1 MTTLSDGTTLFFN
14 FYTLALIALN
24 ASESEP
30 AQSLLS
36 NPSQRLKKKK
46 DLELKRLLADKG
58 FLIDKRVDELD
69 LLRASHFTSRIQQGH
84 LSLTI
89 APTLQCNFSC
99 SYCYQG
105 KNLERMNAQVEEK
118 IPSFVGNL
126 LKKKGA
132 LSVAWYGGE
141 PLLCLDTIERLS
153 KEFINLCREAEAEY
167 SASIITNAFLLEPE
181 TAEQLLSWKVTNAQI
196 TLDGPP
202 EVHDSRRPLRG
213 GGKTFHKI
221 LANIR
226 SAPADMR
233 ISLRMNVD
241 ERNKEHILELLDI
254 LAEEGL
260 QNKVSFYLGQT
271 YPYTD
276 VCRDVSSW
284 CLSDKSFS
292 LLGLQTALELVPRGF
307 SPMGIPTSKNY
318 SCMADKENAV
328 VITPSGGLVK
338 CWNEIIKPGAEVG
351 HLLKPAS
358 TATEQNTERWRRR
371 DPFELE
377 CTKCHLLPMCMGGCP
392 YLYERLGKLDC
403 HPWKHHLKES
413 VCLYYYIQKRKQE
426 LEMVQ
431 EFRELVDYVKE
442 NAQDEEK
449 RRP

>member
-14 FYTLALIALN
+14 FYTLALIALDS
-24 ASESEP
+24 SEAEV

-36 NPSQRLKKKK
+36 NPSQRPKKKK
-46 DLELKRLLADKG
+46 NLELKRLLADKG
-58 FLIDKRVDELD
+58 FLIDQRVDEPD
-69 LLRASHFTSRIQQGH
+69 LLRASHFTSRIQQAH

-105 KNLERMNAQVEEK
+105 KNLEQMNPEVEK
-118 IPSFVGNL
+118 QIAPFVKEH

-141 PLLCLDTIERLS
+141 PLLRLETIERLS
-153 KEFINLCREAEAEY
+153 KEFIALCREAEAEY

-181 TAEQLLSWKVTNAQI
+181 IAEQLLSWNVTNAQI

-202 EVHDSRRPLRG
+202 EIHESRRPLRG

-226 SAPADMR
+226 SAPPEMR

-241 ERNKEHILELLDI
+241 ERNKEHIAEILDI
-254 LAEEGL
+254 LAKEGL

-284 CLSDKSFS
+284 CLSDESFS
-292 LLGLQTALELVPRGF
+292 LLSLQTALELVPRGF
-307 SPMGIPTSKNY
+307 GPMGIPTSKNY

-338 CWNEIIKPGAEVG
+338 CWNEIIKPEAEIG

-358 TATEQNTERWRRR
+358 TAAARNIERWRCR
-371 DPFELE
+371 DPFQLE
-377 CTKCHLLPMCMGGCP
+377 CAQCQLLPICMGGCP
-392 YLYERLGKLDC
+392 YLYARLGKLDC
-403 HPWKHHLKES
+403 HPWKHHLRES
-413 VCLYYYIQKRKQE
+413 VCMYYYIQKVKQE
-426 LEMVQ
+426 TEIVK

-442 NAQDEEK
+442 NAQNEEK
-449 RRP
+449 ERS